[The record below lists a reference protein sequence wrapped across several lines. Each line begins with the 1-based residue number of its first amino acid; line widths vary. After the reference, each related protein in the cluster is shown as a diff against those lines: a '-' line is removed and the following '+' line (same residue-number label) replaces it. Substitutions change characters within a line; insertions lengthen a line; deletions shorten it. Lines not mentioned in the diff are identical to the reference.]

1 MQSWTLGSES
11 DMTRQSPLH
20 LSRRERQ
27 IMDVIYRL
35 GEASALEVR
44 REMPD
49 APSYSSVRTMLGI
62 LEQKGHLVHRK
73 DGLRYVY
80 APTRP
85 REAAARTALRGVLRT
100 FFGSSTE
107 KAVAALLDLSG
118 SRLSQEELDRL
129 GRLVD
134 EARKKGD

>member
-1 MQSWTLGSES
+1 MA
-11 DMTRQSPLH
+11 RQSPLH

-27 IMDVIYRL
+27 IMDAIYRL
-35 GEASALEVR
+35 GEASALDVR

-49 APSYSSVRTMLGI
+49 PPSDSSVRTMLGI
-62 LEQKGHLVHRK
+62 LEQKGHLGHRK

-85 REAAARTALRGVLRT
+85 REAAGRAALRGVLKT
-100 FFGSSTE
+100 FFDSSAE

-118 SRLSQEELDRL
+118 SRLSQQELDRL

-134 EARKKGD
+134 DARGKGD

>member
-1 MQSWTLGSES
+1 
-11 DMTRQSPLH
+11 MTRQSPIH

-49 APSYSSVRTMLGI
+49 PPSYSSVRTMLGI
-62 LEQKGHLVHRK
+62 LEEKGHLVHRK

-85 REAAARTALRGVLRT
+85 REAAARTALRGVLKT
-100 FFGSSTE
+100 FFDSSTE

-134 EARKKGD
+134 DARGKGD

>member
-1 MQSWTLGSES
+1 
-11 DMTRQSPLH
+11 MTRQSPLH

-27 IMDVIYRL
+27 IMDAIYRR

-44 REMPD
+44 RGIPD
-49 APSYSSVRTMLGI
+49 PPSYSSVRTMLGI
-62 LEQKGHLVHRK
+62 LEEKGHLVHRK
-73 DGLRYVY
+73 EGVRYVY

-85 REAAARTALRGVLRT
+85 REVAGRAALRGVLKT
-100 FFGSSTE
+100 FFDSSAE

-129 GRLVD
+129 VRLVD
-134 EARKKGD
+134 ETRKKGNRP